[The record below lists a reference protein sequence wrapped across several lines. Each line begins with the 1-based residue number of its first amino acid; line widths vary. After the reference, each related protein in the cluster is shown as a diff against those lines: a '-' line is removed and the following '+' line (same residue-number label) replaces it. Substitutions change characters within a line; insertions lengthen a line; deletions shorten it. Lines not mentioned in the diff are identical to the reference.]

1 MSKVSGF
8 IKATLNLFKAVPDLS
23 NEKFSAYTLNNEK
36 NLARGFF
43 VTETAF
49 KVCPAVAAA
58 SILKF
63 IDEKYGYNILELNQ
77 GFYKSFRTVTKLS
90 PQEILANKLLHYMST
105 YGFERLGI
113 FNRALVYIPNDALEL
128 PADAKPVKITVI
140 DAIDNAEIEERLN
153 TLLQSSAAL
162 SEETLDDI
170 VTIVNFLGIELNV
183 DDIPNKEF
191 AIRLCEILNILPKDP
206 AKFLRYMIYVTTGAT
221 LLIKSGATAYQIRR
235 AKKKSEV
242 VDEFDN
248 VCVNKED
255 LKSLIKEFNLK
266 SRREKVSP
274 FDDYFS
280 RYIAR
285 NGLEKLASTFHRF
298 KPLWLAFKPHSNY
311 LRQTVN
317 KMRKLADRCHKPVS
331 PKFLEC
337 LTSASEIDSNQLKRE
352 LSKITT
358 YRKISLAN
366 AILYRRAHP
375 ESIFYCLRNDKIFVD
390 DYSGSLKFDAQP
402 VLDVII
408 ESIAKDIRA
417 NVQGKK
423 IYIPSAKKNSSAI
436 FLTVRPTDS
445 AAIQSSSASTGSTSS
460 TMTARNA
467 ASIWICTSIPKMSTS
482 AGTTISTWKM
492 SSTPE
497 SAR

>member
-274 FDDYFS
+274 F
-280 RYIAR
+280 
-285 NGLEKLASTFHRF
+285 EK
-298 KPLWLAFKPHSNY
+298 
-311 LRQTVN
+311 
-317 KMRKLADRCHKPVS
+317 AD
-331 PKFLEC
+331 
-337 LTSASEIDSNQLKRE
+337 IDFVE
-352 LSKITT
+352 
-358 YRKISLAN
+358 
-366 AILYRRAHP
+366 
-375 ESIFYCLRNDKIFVD
+375 KIFVELYPTQ
-390 DYSGSLKFDAQP
+390 DYLF
-402 VLDVII
+402 
-408 ESIAKDIRA
+408 
-417 NVQGKK
+417 
-423 IYIPSAKKNSSAI
+423 KNR
-436 FLTVRPTDS
+436 FEQYKREHF
-445 AAIQSSSASTGSTSS
+445 G
-460 TMTARNA
+460 
-467 ASIWICTSIPKMSTS
+467 
-482 AGTTISTWKM
+482 
-492 SSTPE
+492 E
-497 SAR
+497 